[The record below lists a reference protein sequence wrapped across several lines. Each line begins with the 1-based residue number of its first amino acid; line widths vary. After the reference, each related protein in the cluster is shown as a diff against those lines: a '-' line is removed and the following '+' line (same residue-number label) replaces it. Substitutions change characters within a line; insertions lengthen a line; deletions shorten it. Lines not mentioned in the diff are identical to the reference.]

1 MPAMNTLADSLRH
14 ELQGLETVLHR
25 LTTLRLMMATG
36 AQRSIERAATELD
49 EALVALGAA
58 ETARVEALRGQ
69 GFTAVTDA
77 IAASDEPLRSDLAL
91 TRTRLARTHQEVLG
105 AAQATSTMASRSL
118 GQVQATL
125 RDLGASSAGA
135 TWQSYGPGGV
145 RPGSGATVGARVGFV
160 EGSL

>member
-1 MPAMNTLADSLRH
+1 MNALAASLRH

-36 AQRSIERAATELD
+36 TQRSIERAATELD
-49 EALVALGAA
+49 EALAALGAA
-58 ETARVEALRGQ
+58 ESARIEALRRH
-69 GFTAVTDA
+69 GFAAVTDA
-77 IAASDEPLRSDLAL
+77 ISASDEPLRSDLAL

-125 RDLGASSAGA
+125 REFGAASAGA

-145 RPGSGATVGARVGFV
+145 RPGSGAAAVGARAGFV

>member
-1 MPAMNTLADSLRH
+1 MNALADSLRH

-36 AQRSIERAATELD
+36 AQRSIERAAAELD
-49 EALVALGAA
+49 DALSALGSA
-58 ETARVEALRGQ
+58 EIARVEALRSL
-69 GFTAVTDA
+69 GFGAVTEA
-77 IAASDEPLRSDLAL
+77 IDASDEPIRSALAL

-105 AAQATSTMASRSL
+105 AAQATSTMASQSL

-125 RDLGASSAGA
+125 RDLGAAGA
-135 TWQSYGPGGV
+135 GADWQAYGPGGT
-145 RPGSGATVGARVGFV
+145 RAGHGAGARLGFV